1 MSKNTVDIDY
11 AEKSVP
17 QSERRSLAT
26 MFMIMLGFTFF
37 SASMWVGQEL
47 ADGLD
52 FSGFVISLIL
62 GGVTMLYTAAHLG
75 EGNRNKTL
83 HITIP
88 EDLDY
93 SGVFDPILKEYTTDY
108 ILKRVKT
115 TNMGSLF
122 KLTYDLTLRDPAK
135 EKALI
140 DDLRC
145 RNGNLEISVSYQE
158 TNTAGL

>member
-17 QSERRSLAT
+17 QSERRSLTT

-62 GGVTMLYTAAHLG
+62 GGVILG
-75 EGNRNKTL
+75 EAYN
-83 HITIP
+83 
-88 EDLDY
+88 
-93 SGVFDPILKEYTTDY
+93 TD
-108 ILKRVKT
+108 
-115 TNMGSLF
+115 
-122 KLTYDLTLRDPAK
+122 
-135 EKALI
+135 I
-140 DDLRC
+140 DDVVSCVKRAGERSEALVLTSYGIHPNAKDIHMKTEWLERILSAAQKYGVAVLSFDEVPLRP
-145 RNGNLEISVSYQE
+145 GNKGVERVRAY
-158 TNTAGL
+158 